1 MTIQKTAFEVQSALR
16 TAHGIDVKRS
26 HVHEV
31 LAALLG
37 HASYAAMSTQ
47 CVIAQFLG
55 QASLRPLD
63 IVGAAQRAQ
72 ALGYA
77 PPGPPVIATVG
88 AEALNTHRLCAMKL
102 DGVLS
107 ALGLADSTADS
118 PDLSGDADFEDGG
131 LGSADSWLELDLE
144 ADGLRD
150 ELVRLATGGSAS
162 AHLALTRLIDEQ
174 LDEDDP
180 IEGLDGRYWSDR
192 LEAGQALSGVEL
204 EWAETYQRHRELR
217 SQRKKHLAS
226 AATLGSAEA
235 AIQLAED
242 DFSSEAFD
250 AATLLAGNQQA
261 RRLGELAW
269 EHGHEEAARTWLR
282 VAAAQGDVWAMKV
295 LASELE
301 EDLIDAWAWV
311 HLANLLGTDVMAYH
325 AVGEDGLPADAD
337 EAGPIYADGGFE
349 LDRLSEQ
356 ADEDSRARAK
366 MMLERIR
373 RRV

>member
-16 TAHGIDVKRS
+16 SAHGIDIKRS
-26 HVHEV
+26 HVHEI

-37 HASYAAMSTQ
+37 HASFAAMSSH

-55 QASLRPLD
+55 QASSRPLD

-77 PPGPPVIATVG
+77 PPGPPVIVSVG

-102 DGVLS
+102 DDLLS
-107 ALGLADSTADS
+107 ALGLADSTEDS
-118 PDLSGDADFEDGG
+118 PDFSGDADFEDVPPD
-131 LGSADSWLELDLE
+131 SADSWLELDLE
-144 ADGLRD
+144 ADRLRD

-162 AHLALTRLIDEQ
+162 AHLALTRLIEEQ
-174 LDEDDP
+174 LNEDDP
-180 IEGLDGRYWSDR
+180 TEGPDGRYWSDQ
-192 LEAGQALSGVEL
+192 LEAGRALSGVEL
-204 EWAETYQRHRELR
+204 EWAETYQRHRQLR
-217 SQRKKHLAS
+217 AQRKSHLVS
-226 AATLGSAEA
+226 AATLGNAEA

-250 AATLLAGNQQA
+250 AAALLAGNQQA
-261 RRLGELAW
+261 RRLGELAL
-269 EHGHEEAARTWLR
+269 EHGREETARTWLR
-282 VAAAQGDVWAMKV
+282 LAAAQGDVWAMKV

-301 EDLIDAWAWV
+301 EDLMDAWAWV
-311 HLANLLGTDVMAYH
+311 HLARLLGTDVMAYH
-325 AVGEDGLPADAD
+325 AVGEYGLPADAD

-356 ADEDSRARAK
+356 ADKDSRARAE

-373 RRV
+373 RRA